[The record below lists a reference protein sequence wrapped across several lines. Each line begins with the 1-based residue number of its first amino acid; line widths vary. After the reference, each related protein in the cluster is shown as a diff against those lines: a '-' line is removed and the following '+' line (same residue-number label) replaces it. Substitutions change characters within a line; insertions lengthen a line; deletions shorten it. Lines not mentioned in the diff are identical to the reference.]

1 MTHPSPVTQAIYN
14 RCNGLCT
21 NCGPSSTPQSE
32 FRPHYSPT
40 PKGLLSSTPVTPQSD
55 IVHSTVRLRNTPA
68 PQALPRSRTRLKEL
82 LDPLGEVGL
91 VDVVAGQALEQ
102 RVQGCLYRPVRERC
116 KRYKGHFT
124 SKRFVSLSSKGRAK
138 EGQKARWKC
147 KWEER
152 RLKRWMG
159 PTDGQL
165 VSSWAE
171 HLQILR
177 RITGIRGVMVAVR
190 YFDHIS
196 SRIPCCIPSFPSPLE
211 SAPSFNQS
219 SF

>member
-1 MTHPSPVTQAIYN
+1 
-14 RCNGLCT
+14 
-21 NCGPSSTPQSE
+21 
-32 FRPHYSPT
+32 
-40 PKGLLSSTPVTPQSD
+40 
-55 IVHSTVRLRNTPA
+55 
-68 PQALPRSRTRLKEL
+68 
-82 LDPLGEVGL
+82 
-91 VDVVAGQALEQ
+91 
-102 RVQGCLYRPVRERC
+102 
-116 KRYKGHFT
+116 
-124 SKRFVSLSSKGRAK
+124 
-138 EGQKARWKC
+138 
-147 KWEER
+147 
-152 RLKRWMG
+152 MG
-159 PTDGQL
+159 PTDSQL